1 MIKLIKKLFAKKPTK
16 EQEQAAYYN
25 ALAGITLASIAWNAG
40 KKK

>member
-1 MIKLIKKLFAKKPTK
+1 MFKLIKKLFAKKPTK

-25 ALAGITLASIAWNAG
+25 ALAGVTLLSMSYNAG